1 MIIVCPCG
9 EKKFQVKDN
18 QIPEK
23 GRRLKCG
30 YCDKEWFFKKN
41 VKTSINDQPQNTKI
55 YINDENQNLDN
66 KTVQTNQDK
75 NKSKDI
81 KNLNLDKKKYN
92 YFKIFIVL
100 IISIIAFIVVLDT
113 FKNQLTLIFPNL
125 SEILNN
131 LYESLTDLKLFIKDL
146 IK

>member
-55 YINDENQNLDN
+55 HINDENQNLDN
-66 KTVQTNQDK
+66 KKVQTNQDK

-100 IISIIAFIVVLDT
+100 IIAPFS
-113 FKNQLTLIFPNL
+113 
-125 SEILNN
+125 
-131 LYESLTDLKLFIKDL
+131 KL
-146 IK
+146 